1 MASDASHQLFALSRL
16 EAAVRSSNEGGVE
29 ALVRGLREIA
39 VGSGLSLPQ
48 GGPAAAD
55 RDAPARRHAP
65 ISLRKFLPFAQRLIS
80 RVASDH
86 LSLMSERDRAEAFDC
101 FFDGRAFPQVVQNPC
116 FSPCIDCQLLHQEK
130 NGVQD
135 LLRLIAHSDAGG
147 SSSPACSRRCDWSKH
162 RRLHDAAGEHIVPS
176 SQRPNPIFLLSPKLD
191 TAMTNISQQHRIK
204 RRDVGGQMHE

>member
-1 MASDASHQLFALSRL
+1 VVISSTSTIQWKNMASDASQQLFALSGID
-16 EAAVRSSNEGGVE
+16 AAVRSSNEGGVE
-29 ALVRGLREIA
+29 ALVRGLRQIA

-101 FFDGRAFPQVVQNPC
+101 FFDGRAFPQVVQNHC
-116 FSPCIDCQLLHQEK
+116 FSPLHRLSASPPRREWGPGFVSTHCPFRCRWLFQPCMHSSVRL
-130 NGVQD
+130 VQTQTTS
-135 LLRLIAHSDAGG
+135 R
-147 SSSPACSRRCDWSKH
+147 CSR
-162 RRLHDAAGEHIVPS
+162 
-176 SQRPNPIFLLSPKLD
+176 
-191 TAMTNISQQHRIK
+191 
-204 RRDVGGQMHE
+204 